1 MTTPYKH
8 LPQAARDLYDSFI
21 RLDSDSYGNPRYY
34 IPGFLLTGE
43 QVKRANWSNIA
54 AKSMGRDMSRK
65 LTAWSRFVSY

>member
-43 QVKRANWSNIA
+43 QVKRGQLVKYRGKKYWPELHELELVKESQE
-54 AKSMGRDMSRK
+54 
-65 LTAWSRFVSY
+65 